1 MADKTDEVLGTME
14 DDVRKMA
21 QSIRPSVSMVPGTVV
36 ARMPQVRDKVT
47 VSHLAK
53 ALDQLTG
60 EMRQAAD
67 AAWTQATKLTGA
79 KDEAANDVIGNAK
92 DRPIFEGLAQQVM
105 DCSVQLARLQQAQA
119 AIERALS

>member
-1 MADKTDEVLGTME
+1 MDKDKTVETME
-14 DDVRKMA
+14 EDVRRMA
-21 QSIRPSVSMVPGTVV
+21 ASIRPAVPGTPV

-67 AAWTQATKLTGA
+67 AAWTQAMKLTGA
-79 KDEAANDVIGNAK
+79 KDEAANDVIGNMK

-105 DCSVQLARLQQAQA
+105 DCSGQLARLKQAQA
-119 AIERALS
+119 AIERALA